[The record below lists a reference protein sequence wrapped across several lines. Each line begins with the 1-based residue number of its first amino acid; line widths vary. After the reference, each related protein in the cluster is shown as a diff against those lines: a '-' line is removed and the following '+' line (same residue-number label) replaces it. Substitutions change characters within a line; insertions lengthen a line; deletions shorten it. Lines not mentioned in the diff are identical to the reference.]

1 MKKYLVIISLACAAS
16 MYASEK
22 TIINYAKGPV
32 KQITINKN
40 LNDGRVQK
48 QMYWYDSISRLVEE
62 AHYLD
67 DALQYGYVYQYHSD
81 VFCMQYLYN
90 SSGLVDGWYTQIRLD
105 SAGNRIAC
113 RTYTSGN
120 FFHAD
125 STVYDAHG
133 NKLKI
138 YYINQDKPEAPILMT
153 TYEYDS
159 LGRLY
164 KYGGEGMECWIEYLP
179 NGNYIEHHATSV
191 YIDPSSEKTN
201 VMKEEETF
209 ILNQEGEIAE
219 IKGPAQHLVYSN
231 FDRHGNWRKLKCTN
245 KTSGTTTTT
254 RVIEYYE

>member
-1 MKKYLVIISLACAAS
+1 MHEKPQAAFFRAVWKDEPIAKIAIEDPSLPLDRGKDMWTWPFLACHWNFPQYDNTQ
-16 MYASEK
+16 M
-22 TIINYAKGPV
+22 
-32 KQITINKN
+32 
-40 LNDGRVQK
+40 VQ
-48 QMYWYDSISRLVEE
+48 VNVFTNCEE
-62 AHYLD
+62 AELFVN
-67 DALQYGYVYQYHSD
+67 G
-81 VFCMQYLYN
+81 
-90 SSGLVDGWYTQIRLD
+90 
-105 SAGNRIAC
+105 
-113 RTYTSGN
+113 TSMG
-120 FFHAD
+120 
-125 STVYDAHG
+125 DAHG

-138 YYINQDKPEAPILMT
+138 YYINQDKPDAPILMT

-191 YIDPSSEKTN
+191 YINPSSEKTN
-201 VMKEEETF
+201 VMKEEEAF